1 MAYQIQGARIRNWL
15 VQHATGT
22 TMASLNQ
29 NVIERIPIVV
39 PPLADQEAIAHIL
52 GTLDDNIE
60 LNRRMNETLEA
71 IAQAIFKSWFVDFD
85 PVRAK
90 ASGEASDSICHR
102 LGLTPGL
109 LALFPDSLQEYEV
122 GEVPRGWQAS
132 SMSTKRR
139 STNSTIRSKKFL
151 KTKKMSCS
159 ANASKPV
166 GPR

>member
-71 IAQAIFKSWFVDFD
+71 IAQAIFKSWFGRLSTLSA
-85 PVRAK
+85 PI
-90 ASGEASDSICHR
+90 ASGEASDSFCHR
-102 LGLTPGL
+102 LGLSPG
-109 LALFPDSLQEYEV
+109 SLRTL
-122 GEVPRGWQAS
+122 P
-132 SMSTKRR
+132 
-139 STNSTIRSKKFL
+139 
-151 KTKKMSCS
+151 
-159 ANASKPV
+159 
-166 GPR
+166 